1 MQETSAMKSRLATQR
16 VRRLWGVL
24 GVLAAGVLAAGSAMA
39 EAFPSKAVTLVVP
52 TPAAGPIDFFA
63 RNLTPLLSTRWG
75 QPVVVDNKPGAGTAL
90 GTQVVARARADGHT
104 LLVANIAISAHG
116 ALAKAPLF
124 DVERELTPVAMVAS
138 TPYFVIVPEKS
149 PDTLEAVVA
158 YGKANPEKLNVAII
172 PNSQQHLDTARLL
185 SVLGVKATLIPYPGT
200 APITRALVAGEV
212 DLFLGTLAGMQP
224 FFDNGRLR
232 PLGVTSETPWPTLP
246 QVPTLQS
253 KGYSLVLDPW
263 YAIFAPVKT
272 PAPVLAKLR
281 ADVQEVLQN
290 PDFKKKVVDGGYV
303 PRQATHEEVS
313 RIVSDNLRV
322 SRELVRAYNIQ
333 PE

>member
-1 MQETSAMKSRLATQR
+1 MNSRSAGFQR
-16 VRRLWGVL
+16 RTLWGALSWV
-24 GVLAAGVLAAGSAMA
+24 AAGLLACSSALA
-39 EAFPSKAVTLVVP
+39 DAFPAKAVTMVVP
-52 TPAAGPIDFFA
+52 TPAAGPLDFFA
-63 RNLTPLLSTRWG
+63 RSLSPLLSNRWA

-90 GTQVVARARADGHT
+90 GTQLVARARADGHT
-104 LLVANIAISAHG
+104 LLMANIAISAHG
-116 ALAKAPLF
+116 ALSKAPLF
-124 DVERELTPVAMVAS
+124 DVERDLTPVAMVAS
-138 TPYFVIVPEKS
+138 TPYFVIAPEKS
-149 PDTLEAVVA
+149 PGTLEATVA
-158 YGKANPEKLNVAII
+158 LGKANPGKLNVAII

-200 APITRALVAGEV
+200 APITRALMAGEV
-212 DLFLGTLAGMQP
+212 DLYLGTLAGMQP

-232 PLGVTSETPWPTLP
+232 PLGVTSDKAWPTLP
-246 QVPTLQS
+246 NVPTLQS

-263 YAIFAPVKT
+263 YAVFAPAKT
-272 PAPVLAKLR
+272 PTAVLAKLR

-290 PDFKKKVVDGGYV
+290 PDFQKKVVEGGYV
-303 PRQATHEEVS
+303 PRQATHDEVS

>member
-1 MQETSAMKSRLATQR
+1 MNSRLGRQR
-16 VRRLWGVL
+16 VRMLCGVL
-24 GVLAAGVLAAGSAMA
+24 GMVAAGVFATAGAQA
-39 EAFPSKAVTLVVP
+39 ETFPGKAVTLVVP

-63 RNLTPLLSTRWG
+63 RNLSPLLSTRWG

-90 GTQVVARARADGHT
+90 GTQAVARARADGHT

-138 TPYFVIVPEKS
+138 TPYFVIAPEKS
-149 PDTLEAVVA
+149 PETLEALVA
-158 YGKANPEKLNVAII
+158 YGKANPDKLNVAII

-232 PLGVTSETPWPTLP
+232 PLGVTSDKPWPTLP
-246 QVPTLQS
+246 KVPTLQS

-263 YAIFAPVKT
+263 YAIFAPAKT

-281 ADVQEVLQN
+281 ADLQETLQN
-290 PDFKKKVVDGGYV
+290 PEFKKKVVDGGYV
-303 PRQATHEEVS
+303 PRQATPEEVS
-313 RIVSDNLRV
+313 HIVSENLRV